1 MRWTAPL
8 LIASSLAIVASPGRA
23 SSILDYVG
31 ECVPFARAVSGI
43 QIWGNAW
50 TWWGQAEGKYQR
62 GNRPEI
68 GAVLVF
74 SRTDRLQLGHV
85 SVVSRI
91 IDDRVVMVTHAN
103 WSRIGGKRG
112 QVERDVTLYDV
123 SPRGDWSRVQTWYH
137 DNRGLGG
144 GVYPVYGFIYGR
156 PERGANVPV
165 ARPSPELTS
174 AQPDYVGS
182 LIDAYA
188 R

>member
-1 MRWTAPL
+1 MRGFLIILLMALTAFAP
-8 LIASSLAIVASPGRA
+8 AARA
-23 SSILDYVG
+23 NSILDYRG

-50 TWWGQAEGKYQR
+50 TWWDQAAGKYAR
-62 GNRPEI
+62 GSRPQV

-74 SRTDRLQLGHV
+74 AKTSQLQLGHV

-91 IDDRVVMVTHAN
+91 IDDRVIMVTHAN
-103 WSRIGGKRG
+103 WSRIGGIRG

-123 SPRGDWSRVQTWYH
+123 SAKGDWSAVKTWYH

-144 GVYPVYGFIYGR
+144 SSYPVYGFIYGA
-156 PERGANVPV
+156 PAAGAKVAA

-174 AQPDYVGS
+174 AAPDFVGS
-182 LIDAYA
+182 LIDAYS